1 MKIIEKHCLG
11 ILTVY
16 ALAILVVAVVLWDSF
31 ALPQKA
37 AVVVA
42 VLLTLHEWEEV
53 RFPGGFIEKIGGAIG
68 IDLDSVDHDALHARS
83 VGMCFVVMSCAVWVP
98 AVPLFAC
105 ALLMLGVGE
114 GIVHVVGIR
123 LTRSGRPY
131 TPGMVTAELM
141 AIVSV
146 AGIVLCVQGGAAAP
160 LDWVLGAVWLLVCL
174 GAMEISIWRL
184 AGMSPKD
191 IPQKLS
197 EVRAQRR

>member
-16 ALAILVVAVVLWDSF
+16 ALAILVVAVALWDSF
-31 ALPQKA
+31 VLLQKA

-42 VLLTLHEWEEV
+42 ALLTLHEWEEI
-53 RFPGGFIEKIGGAIG
+53 RFPGGFIEKIGGVIG

-83 VGMCFVVMSCAVWVP
+83 VGMCFVVMSCAVWMP
-98 AVPLFAC
+98 AAPPFAC

-123 LTRSGRPY
+123 LTRSDRPY

-141 AIVSV
+141 AIASV
-146 AGIVLCVQGGAAAP
+146 VGIVLCAQGGAVAP
-160 LDWVLGAVWLLVCL
+160 LDWAFGTVWLLVCL
-174 GAMEISIWRL
+174 GVMEMSIWHL
-184 AGMSPKD
+184 AGISPKE
-191 IPQKLS
+191 IPQKLR